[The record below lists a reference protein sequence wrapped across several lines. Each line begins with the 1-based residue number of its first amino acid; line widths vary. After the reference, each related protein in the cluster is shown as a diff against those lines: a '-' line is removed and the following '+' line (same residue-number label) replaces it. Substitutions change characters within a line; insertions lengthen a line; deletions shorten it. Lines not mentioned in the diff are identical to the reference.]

1 MLFWPLKSIVIESRL
16 KQEELMR
23 VISGATDQDQRSIY
37 WGKRFS
43 KKFWGKVGKKSF
55 RIRPV
60 VPYWNI
66 SPIELKGKIS
76 DGVNDSNKI
85 KVRMVCPYLRIVL
98 PLVIIALVLFF
109 VNFGMK
115 GELDVFLSSAA
126 IILISAYLLVNIPFQ
141 IQAIWSIK
149 QFTKILKGK
158 IVHMK

>member
-1 MLFWPLKSIVIESRL
+1 
-16 KQEELMR
+16 
-23 VISGATDQDQRSIY
+23 
-37 WGKRFS
+37 
-43 KKFWGKVGKKSF
+43 
-55 RIRPV
+55 
-60 VPYWNI
+60 
-66 SPIELKGKIS
+66 
-76 DGVNDSNKI
+76 VNDSNKI